1 MTEHFQGIDSEMQ
14 PRKALL
20 KHGNKDFEQRIVAS
34 SMSSASYSSGFG
46 NIWWSFLS
54 EITLILN
61 LHMEKQKYTI
71 QKSRRENLIC

>member
-34 SMSSASYSSGFG
+34 SMTSASDSSGFG
-46 NIWWSFLS
+46 NIWWS
-54 EITLILN
+54 
-61 LHMEKQKYTI
+61 
-71 QKSRRENLIC
+71 